1 MSDEQGDASK
11 TVDPKPADPKA
22 NPKEVKAADLLEPWR
37 QVRDSY
43 LDFWSKNM
51 VEAVN
56 SEAYAQA
63 TGTLLDTALTTSAP
77 FREAL
82 EKSMTA
88 ALQQMSMPTR
98 ADVVSVAERMTNLE
112 MRLDDMDIKLDH
124 IARLLS
130 QAVRKQPAPPTDLT
144 DEAEPL
150 VSAAAATTAPHAAPR
165 RRPAARKK

>member
-1 MSDEQGDASK
+1 MSDAQGEGTK
-11 TVDPKPADPKA
+11 TADPKPDPK
-22 NPKEVKAADLLEPWR
+22 NPKEVKAADVLEPWR
-37 QVRDSY
+37 QFRDAY

-63 TGTLLDTALTTSAP
+63 SGTMLDTCLTTSAP

-98 ADVVSVAERMTNLE
+98 ADVVTIAERLTNLE
-112 MRLDDMDIKLDH
+112 MRLDDLDIKLDRME
-124 IARLLS
+124 RLLTQALSERPAS
-130 QAVRKQPAPPTDLT
+130 QPEAE
-144 DEAEPL
+144 EAEPL
-150 VSAAAATTAPHAAPR
+150 VSAAATAAPNAAPR
-165 RRPAARKK
+165 PRPTSRKK